1 MIAVTGA
8 NGLLGSYVVRTLLEH
23 HEPVSGN

>member
-8 NGLLGSYVVRTLLEH
+8 NGLLGSYIVRLLLYERNSPLLH
-23 HEPVSGN
+23 